1 MTCCQELLDTGNFL
15 RFFFLFYVIQHCF
28 IYRPSDSSV
37 SEDAGIE
44 PRDAEIG
51 PRDAEIGPRDAGIE
65 PKDAGI
71 EPRDVRIGPRDA
83 GIETRD
89 AGIEPKQ
96 IFRIQTFCST
106 LDNLFSGGF
115 IPNPSLKSIRNFV
128 FVFL

>member
-1 MTCCQELLDTGNFL
+1 MLPGASGYGGFFYD
-15 RFFFLFYVIQHCF
+15 FFFLFYVIQHSF
-28 IYRPSDSSV
+28 IARPSDSSV

-51 PRDAEIGPRDAGIE
+51 PRDAGIE

-71 EPRDVRIGPRDA
+71 EPRDA

-96 IFRIQTFCST
+96 IFRIQTF
-106 LDNLFSGGF
+106 
-115 IPNPSLKSIRNFV
+115 
-128 FVFL
+128 